1 MRFSLAR
8 LCCLGAALLA
18 LPANAAEAQTDSSAK
33 APSATAAQRSP
44 ARAPVAKDAT
54 KLVNEK
60 PVSTQEQSR
69 AARHNSTVVGLA
81 AGRPEDSFSNYA
93 ADLAT
98 VLDDDENLRV
108 LPMASYGAAGNIVDL
123 LYLNN
128 VDVAITY
135 VDVLDHFKATEKI
148 PNIEQ
153 RIHYIIPMFQG
164 EVHLLVRPE
173 IKTIQDLA
181 GKKVGL
187 DTHGSGA
194 NHTGA
199 IVFGRLGV
207 HVEKVALSN
216 AWALEAM
223 RTNELA
229 GIVHL
234 ASKPNEL
241 FGKID
246 PSLGFHLLAIEYSD
260 NFRDYYVPA
269 EISNADY
276 PNLVQRGSTIRT
288 ISVQALLAV
297 FNSPSDSD
305 RYRRCARFV
314 EALFNGFE
322 QLRSPPFQRGWKEM
336 NLAGTIPGWTRFAPA
351 QQILNKAGTSS
362 WIEPDL
368 AHEAGWGAPLVTPAE
383 QERTSQKSMPSSK
396 RQQ

>member
-1 MRFSLAR
+1 MCFSLAR
-8 LCCLGAALLA
+8 IFLAAALLA
-18 LPANAAEAQTDSSAK
+18 LPAAAEAQWDTSVK

-44 ARAPVAKDAT
+44 ARAPAAKDAA
-54 KLVNEK
+54 KPGIEK
-60 PVSTQEQSR
+60 PVSTQEQPR

-81 AGRPEDSFSNYA
+81 AGRPEDSFSSYA

-98 VLDDDENLRV
+98 VLDDGENLRV

-135 VDVLDHFKATEKI
+135 ADVLDHFKATEKI

-153 RIHYIIPMFQG
+153 RLHYIIPMFQS

-199 IVFGRLGV
+199 IVFQRLGV
-207 HVEKVALSN
+207 QVEQIALSN
-216 AWALEAM
+216 AVALEAM
-223 RTNELA
+223 RNNELA

-241 FGKID
+241 FGKD
-246 PSLGFHLLAIEYSD
+246 RPKSRLPPPCDRVLGQVPRPLRAGRDLERRLPRPRPEGAYHPHHLGAGRSCGVQLAV
-260 NFRDYYVPA
+260 RLRPPPPLGA
-269 EISNADY
+269 LRGGA
-276 PNLVQRGSTIRT
+276 VQR
-288 ISVQALLAV
+288 L
-297 FNSPSDSD
+297 
-305 RYRRCARFV
+305 
-314 EALFNGFE
+314 
-322 QLRSPPFQRGWKEM
+322 
-336 NLAGTIPGWTRFAPA
+336 
-351 QQILNKAGTSS
+351 
-362 WIEPDL
+362 
-368 AHEAGWGAPLVTPAE
+368 
-383 QERTSQKSMPSSK
+383 
-396 RQQ
+396 